1 MSWPSEI
8 KSNINNKGGANKA
21 CAACK
26 FQRRRCT
33 KDCILSPYFPS
44 DKPTTFT
51 NAHRLFGVCNMTRIL
66 SKIKPEQR
74 DECMKSIIFESDM
87 RAQFPVEGC
96 LGIIRRYKDDL
107 AKVNAELH
115 YVQRWIAYFKQQEQY
130 HLQQQQQQ
138 QQYLSL
144 PLILTPDQP
153 YNQRKDDCTNIVAL
167 PGIGVGV
174 GVNDNNV
181 QKENSN
187 EKLDSKLGALSMC
200 EQFVDLKPSK
210 DKLGECSAYSCQQV
224 ENQVHANQ
232 MDLESDRRLLK
243 FSPQNNT
250 IDYKHK
256 DGEYCVS
263 KMNNT
268 KNDHD
273 VKLARYSAISI
284 HATNNNIQNCCAK
297 KSLTDV

>member
-74 DECMKSIIFESDM
+74 DECMQSIIFESDM
-87 RAQFPVEGC
+87 RAQFPVGGC
-96 LGIIRRYKDDL
+96 LSIIHLYQDHL

-115 YVQRWIAYFKQQEQY
+115 NVQRWIAYFKQQEQY

-144 PLILTPDQP
+144 PLIMTPDQP
-153 YNQRKDDCTNIVAL
+153 YNERKDNCINIVAL
-167 PGIGVGV
+167 PSIGG

-181 QKENSN
+181 QKESSD
-187 EKLDSKLGALSMC
+187 EKLNSKLGALSMC
-200 EQFVDLKPSK
+200 QQFVDLKPSK
-210 DKLGECSAYSCQQV
+210 DKLGECSTYSCQQV
-224 ENQVHANQ
+224 ENQVYANQ
-232 MDLESDRRLLK
+232 IDLDSDPKRLK
-243 FSPQNNT
+243 FSPRNNT
-250 IDYKHK
+250 FDYKHK
-256 DGEYCVS
+256 DGVS
-263 KMNNT
+263 MENILREGKQHRMH
-268 KNDHD
+268 KEQ
-273 VKLARYSAISI
+273 
-284 HATNNNIQNCCAK
+284 ATSNE
-297 KSLTDV
+297 